1 MQKRNK
7 LTAALLSA
15 FLLTAALDTTVAI
28 QPIAAAITV
37 SDSTTTAMN
46 KLLTS
51 ADQASR
57 QKLKEQYDLF
67 IALQKQ
73 DREWDSKVKNLRSQ
87 NTESEQQLRKQIQA
101 IDAAKLARLKQQSEQ
116 TRARYQVL
124 FDQYAFINRQ
134 IENARAVKNKELT
147 AMLRKQAEALKPA
160 VQLARLD
167 IKNKDTALK
176 TARAAATSHAKK
188 VRSTLAG
195 ADSHKLKLKTMRS
208 TISASNK
215 KLTAEW
221 KNVTQAVRKQNAAAT
236 LSSLRSAVVV
246 ARQITNQKQQLH
258 EVETKIADI
267 ISKAK
272 GQLPR

>member
-7 LTAALLSA
+7 LSAALLA
-15 FLLTAALDTTVAI
+15 VFLLTAALDSTAAI
-28 QPIAAAITV
+28 QPVSAAITI
-37 SDSTTTAMN
+37 SDSTTAAMN

-67 IALQKQ
+67 VSLQKQ
-73 DREWDSKVKNLRSQ
+73 DREWDNKVKNLRSQ
-87 NTESEQQLRKQIQA
+87 NTSSEQQLRKQIQA
-101 IDAAKLARLKQQSEQ
+101 IDAEKIAKLKQQSEQ
-116 TRARYQVL
+116 TRTRYQVL

-134 IENARAVKNKELT
+134 IENARAVKNKDLT
-147 AMLRKQAEALKPA
+147 TMLRKQADALRPA

-195 ADSHKLKLKTMRS
+195 ADSHKLKLKTIRS

-215 KLTAEW
+215 KLSAEW

-236 LSSLRSAVVV
+236 LSSLSSAVTI

-258 EVETKIADI
+258 ETESKIAEI

-272 GQLPR
+272 GQLAR